1 MWPVGRQTSH
11 PIFVSSI
18 LAGPPS
24 GDDAKTGARN
34 GWKPVGMLT
43 DQSAEEILNILFI
56 DRRRSWPTGPG
67 GWSIDTD
74 HLNAS
79 PDKRGMGSSVE
90 FNVDRPCIRCRR
102 KAVDVLERGQR
113 HAVLFM
119 FMETGPFAG
128 DRCWKLSAGIRLET
142 SSLRLRGGGSTR
154 DSRTSVT
161 SRLGKEAYEGWMVL
175 GRMCVFVSSSLGDNI
190 VFSFFFFFHLGNIFF
205 ERGWLVSAWMTR
217 SMRLLC
223 DVCCR
228 PVESRGCWR
237 CGCRRWLEG
246 W

>member
-1 MWPVGRQTSH
+1 MRPRT
-11 PIFVSSI
+11 
-18 LAGPPS
+18 
-24 GDDAKTGARN
+24 N
-34 GWKPVGMLT
+34 
-43 DQSAEEILNILFI
+43 
-56 DRRRSWPTGPG
+56 
-67 GWSIDTD
+67 
-74 HLNAS
+74 
-79 PDKRGMGSSVE
+79 GMGSSVE

-142 SSLRLRGGGSTR
+142 SSLRLRGGSSTR

-190 VFSFFFFFHLGNIFF
+190 VFSFFFFFSLGEYLLWAWMVGFRVDDSFNASFIRCLLPSGWIAWLLKMWLSKMARGMIGNICFRITKMF
-205 ERGWLVSAWMTR
+205 YFG
-217 SMRLLC
+217 
-223 DVCCR
+223 
-228 PVESRGCWR
+228 
-237 CGCRRWLEG
+237 
-246 W
+246 